1 MARSAIVLPSARPIR
16 IVSSMAFW
24 FGTGRLPGW
33 PRHTG
38 QVFVLGGEP
47 NSLRHPQNIFVA
59 VESSTW
65 HSSPMT
71 VSNSSVM
78 RARRYRL
85 SGVRREDREV
95 ASLQR
100 LHGTEVAFVQRE
112 HTRGPQSLGQ
122 HDHRRVGDPHGEVS
136 IRAQYVIELLQ
147 LGPRETFVL
156 VHALREIT
164 NERELGCESDARRA
178 HVL

>member
-1 MARSAIVLPSARPIR
+1 MVDPSASPIR
-16 IVSSMAFW
+16 MVNSMAFS
-24 FGTGRLPGW
+24 FGTGSEPGW
-33 PRHTG
+33 PRQTG
-38 QVFVLGGEP
+38 HVLVFGGEP

-100 LHGTEVAFVQRE
+100 LHGTE
-112 HTRGPQSLGQ
+112 
-122 HDHRRVGDPHGEVS
+122 
-136 IRAQYVIELLQ
+136 
-147 LGPRETFVL
+147 
-156 VHALREIT
+156 
-164 NERELGCESDARRA
+164 
-178 HVL
+178 